1 MRTFSLFKLS
11 QVKCCHLVGSHLL
24 PDSGPWRE
32 VFRESPFGERSHV
45 VQVVPVATHQEA
57 GLAVAPLHQSPPAA
71 EVPDQVG
78 QALGSLQLPAPFLWD
93 IPRPGTVEGSLTTR
107 VAGVQ
112 RVVFLK

>member
-1 MRTFSLFKLS
+1 M
-11 QVKCCHLVGSHLL
+11 
-24 PDSGPWRE
+24 
-32 VFRESPFGERSHV
+32 
-45 VQVVPVATHQEA
+45 VQVVPVSAHQDTR
-57 GLAVAPLHQSPPAA
+57 LAVAPLHESSPTA